1 MDIKPT
7 VHNARKEGG
16 TLVCFLKIKRNPQ
29 HHHKQDSN
37 VICKDYTTM
46 ENTTQNFCPLTFYE
60 LCPTQGEIASK
71 RNLRNRKW
79 LYIWST
85 LHVYT
90 MASAKNQTAAH
101 HNLICRS
108 MTAPPPV
115 LWPSSIQ
122 PLHYHFHEGWF
133 RACFQSFHYYNFLFF
148 KLPNLKFPKSGTL
161 FIRLFVVFFQVN
173 N

>member
-90 MASAKNQTAAH
+90 MDLSWKPNCSTPQPDLPQHDRPTACVMAQQH
-101 HNLICRS
+101 PA
-108 MTAPPPV
+108 TA
-115 LWPSSIQ
+115 L
-122 PLHYHFHEGWF
+122 
-133 RACFQSFHYYNFLFF
+133 SF
-148 KLPNLKFPKSGTL
+148 PRGV
-161 FIRLFVVFFQVN
+161 I
-173 N
+173 